1 MTVIFA
7 NITAD
12 RLQLDKRLEF
22 ADAVQTSL
30 NCRISEPCNVDAPE
44 MLLSAQYVTGFNYA
58 YIPTWGKYYFVG
70 DGTVIDGNRATLPL
84 SVDVLTTNADE
95 IKNLTV
101 RLRRYEQ
108 KLTPDMPDN
117 QIHKTVR
124 TETENLYFNGGNTPF
139 EIGEGVLYDS
149 YHWALSVVGGD
160 GGGSET

>member
-12 RLQLDKRLEF
+12 RLQLDKRSEF
-22 ADAVQTSL
+22 DAANQTTL
-30 NCRISEPCNVDAPE
+30 NCQISEPCNVDAPE
-44 MLLSAQYVTGFNYA
+44 LLLSAQYVTGFNYA
-58 YIPTWGKYYFVG
+58 YIPRWEKYYFVG

-84 SVDVLTTNADE
+84 SVDVLTTNADD

-101 RLRRYEQ
+101 RLRRYER

-117 QIHKTVR
+117 QIHKIAR

-139 EIGEGVLYDS
+139 TIGEGSLGTQF
-149 YHWALSVVGGD
+149 HWALSVVGGD
-160 GGGSET
+160 GGSET